1 MKMNSRQTEVQ
12 VFPPQYERP
21 LSHLWMMDHRGGGR
35 GETEAMTGRKEVIQI
50 KLVKRYKAHF
60 SYRILQ
66 KLKKKKICTE
76 HQKMRTTVSSAVVYH
91 VGIMRPVSCPTLKW
105 LQNQREYKN

>member
-1 MKMNSRQTEVQ
+1 MNSRQTEVQ
-12 VFPPQYERP
+12 VFPPQYESP

-66 KLKKKKICTE
+66 KLKKKK
-76 HQKMRTTVSSAVVYH
+76 KRYV
-91 VGIMRPVSCPTLKW
+91 
-105 LQNQREYKN
+105 QNIKK